1 MKKKISQFEFAIR
14 KVTEPETIDNYEP
27 LTDEEVLKARDDKR
41 NSFYERAGI
50 KTMDVYGVKIPKQ
63 K

>member
-14 KVTEPETIDNYEP
+14 KVAEPETIDNYEP

-41 NSFYERAGI
+41 NNFYERANI
-50 KTMDVYGVKIPKQ
+50 ETMDVNGVKIPQQ